1 MWSAKKGI
9 FWFVLHWILL
19 RFNNISCIYYCC
31 FFCEFV
37 FLSFDILG
45 VFIIFLYG
53 FIDSL
58 YYGYYYLPGRVCYW
72 YFVPSVAYL
81 LILSAVF
88 FVKQNIWIFM
98 LQSVSV
104 FLSTLG
110 FNKNLCSVRREIWR
124 RPPSWEIAIL
134 WLIKILK

>member
-1 MWSAKKGI
+1 MVNVLIFYLVISKKR
-9 FWFVLHWILL
+9 HILFL
-19 RFNNISCIYYCC
+19 ICTSLNITEVQHISCIYYCC

-37 FLSFDILG
+37 FLSFDNLG

-58 YYGYYYLPGRVCYW
+58 YYGYYYLPGCVCYW
-72 YFVPSVAYL
+72 YFLPSVACL
-81 LILSAVF
+81 LILSAIS

-98 LQSVSV
+98 LQSVRV

-110 FNKNLCSVRREIWR
+110 FNKNLCSMRREI
-124 RPPSWEIAIL
+124 
-134 WLIKILK
+134 